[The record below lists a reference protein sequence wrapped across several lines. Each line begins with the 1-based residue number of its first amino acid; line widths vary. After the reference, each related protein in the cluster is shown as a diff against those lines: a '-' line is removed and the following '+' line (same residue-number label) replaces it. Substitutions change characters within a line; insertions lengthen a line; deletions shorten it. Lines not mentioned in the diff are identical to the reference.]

1 MAELSDHRVEKT
13 VSFAEFKS
21 ALTTKGNAQSLGRSY
36 HALTSSEKQKPVLG
50 RCPKEADT
58 AWAGFQSL

>member
-21 ALTTKGNAQSLGRSY
+21 ALTTKGNAQSLCKSY
-36 HALTSSEKQKPVLG
+36 HALNKLRKAKACPGQMSE
-50 RCPKEADT
+50 R
-58 AWAGFQSL
+58 S

>member
-1 MAELSDHRVEKT
+1 MAELSDHRFEKT

-21 ALTTKGNAQSLGRSY
+21 ALTTKGNAQSLRRSY
-36 HALTSSEKQKPVLG
+36 HALNKLRKAKRVPD